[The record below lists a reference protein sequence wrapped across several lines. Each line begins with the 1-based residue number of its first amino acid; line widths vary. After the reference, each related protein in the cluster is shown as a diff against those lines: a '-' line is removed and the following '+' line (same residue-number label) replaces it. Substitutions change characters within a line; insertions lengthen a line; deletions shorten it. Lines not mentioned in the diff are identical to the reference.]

1 MTRYDK
7 ILGGLLGA
15 AVGDAM
21 GAATETR
28 PADAIKEFFGGWVR
42 DIIPSPEDVFARGC
56 PAGFVTDDF
65 SIAYYTAK
73 EIAKRKGVID
83 KDTAEGALLNWF
95 ESPYT
100 YMAGPTTCGA
110 IMALK
115 GEPPT
120 PTYPFLSYD
129 NTKGSNGSAM
139 KIGPVGLVNAGNPD
153 KAIKDAITICAPTH
167 GNNVALSGGC
177 AVAASVAVAMQ
188 DGATIYD
195 LVEAG
200 LKGAAA
206 GDKAGREHFKTICGP
221 SIVKRINLA
230 VEIAL
235 RCGDVE
241 KTMFELADII
251 GSGLAAAEAVP
262 CAYGLMVA
270 AKGDALESIIGGV
283 NIGNDTD
290 TIATIVGS
298 MTGALNGYFDRKY
311 IDLINKANNFDLEGV
326 AKELDACY

>member
-28 PADAIKEFFGGWVR
+28 PASAIKEYFGGWVR

-73 EIAKRKGVID
+73 EIAARKGVID
-83 KDTAEGALLNWF
+83 KQTAEGALLNWF

-120 PTYPFLSYD
+120 PT
-129 NTKGSNGSAM
+129 
-139 KIGPVGLVNAGNPD
+139 
-153 KAIKDAITICAPTH
+153 
-167 GNNVALSGGC
+167 
-177 AVAASVAVAMQ
+177 
-188 DGATIYD
+188 
-195 LVEAG
+195 
-200 LKGAAA
+200 
-206 GDKAGREHFKTICGP
+206 
-221 SIVKRINLA
+221 
-230 VEIAL
+230 
-235 RCGDVE
+235 
-241 KTMFELADII
+241 
-251 GSGLAAAEAVP
+251 
-262 CAYGLMVA
+262 
-270 AKGDALESIIGGV
+270 
-283 NIGNDTD
+283 
-290 TIATIVGS
+290 
-298 MTGALNGYFDRKY
+298 
-311 IDLINKANNFDLEGV
+311 
-326 AKELDACY
+326 